1 MRWSLIPLVLLLLVP
16 QVLLSQE
23 AYSTLADA
31 TWGNERASFAGVPIP
46 TLLDSL
52 IASEPL
58 VLGIPGRSVSF
69 QDGSESCILA
79 GLPAGGRPAA
89 LPEIGDAVVDSSCV
103 LPDDFPAN
111 RRGKFR
117 NSLLGETVA
126 LSLNVRLDEGLGA
139 VQVEPIM
146 ETVQAL
152 PGEDGLWGTD
162 DDTLCADCDTMTIR
176 IPGSVLAAVAD
187 SMGLESTID
196 GVLAFAN
203 SSLGGEAYGVRYR
216 NIWHAVKNLNRAFKR
231 SRFLLESAPID
242 TIVPVFL
249 TGPPVRGEN
258 ETPEGMVAMAASSPV
273 SGRSTIHL
281 SLPEAATI
289 RIAAYNVA
297 GRRVETLVDGP
308 CDRGE
313 LWLEFPSQAALPS
326 GVYFLR
332 ASVLSESSGRET
344 VRTAKVL
351 LVR

>member
-1 MRWSLIPLVLLLLVP
+1 MRWSLIPLVVLLLVP

-58 VLGIPGRSVSF
+58 VLGLPGRSVTF
-69 QDGSESCILA
+69 LDGSESCILA
-79 GLPAGGRPAA
+79 GLPAGGRPTA

-103 LPDDFPAN
+103 LPEGFPAN
-111 RRGKFR
+111 RRGKFG
-117 NSLLGETVA
+117 NPLLGETVA

-139 VQVEPIM
+139 VQVQPIM

-152 PGEDGLWGTD
+152 SGYDGLWGTD
-162 DDTLCADCDTMTIR
+162 DDTLCADCDTMTVR
-176 IPGSVLAAVAD
+176 IPGSVLSAVTD
-187 SMGLESTID
+187 SMGLASTID
-196 GVLAFAN
+196 GVLALAN
-203 SSLGGEAYGVRYR
+203 SSLSGETYDVRFR
-216 NIWHAVKNLNRAFKR
+216 HIWHAVKNLNRAFKR
-231 SRFLLESAPID
+231 SRFLIESAPVD
-242 TIVPVFL
+242 TVIPVFL
-249 TGPPVRGEN
+249 TGPPARHEAGPPSSEISF
-258 ETPEGMVAMAASSPV
+258 GALSPV

-289 RIAAYNVA
+289 RISAYNVA

-313 LWLEFPSQAALPS
+313 LWLEFPSQARVPS

-332 ASVLSESSGRET
+332 ASVLLESSGRET